1 MQIKEL
7 VKKTAFKL
15 NIDLCRI
22 TNGSELK
29 NERKI
34 LEKRARSKY
43 WPQAFTNQNLD
54 QLTKPAL
61 HFKDL
66 KSIIVAAVSYNNG
79 GGSPFLSNYV
89 TVKDYHN
96 YLQDKLEKL
105 AAEMQQKLDQN
116 FNYKIFVDTAPFL
129 ERALARKAGIGFIG
143 KNSMLINP
151 EFGSFLFLGEIFT
164 DLEMEPDPPL
174 EIDCGECQ
182 ICIKNCEGQA
192 LKAEYLLDAEDCI
205 SYLTQKKGILN
216 QKEVKKIGAHI
227 WGCDACQ
234 EKCPYN
240 KNISQT
246 AAEKLHFLNRDLEY
260 FLKLDRKNPPSE
272 LEETAIMWRGSRI
285 LLRNAL
291 IAAAN
296 LGEEKYF
303 DLVKENLNDNSPVIR
318 YYAVLALLEIDYKR
332 AEKIVKKAIKNEN
345 NREYKEKMI
354 VILEEKEAQYE
365 Y

>member
-1 MQIKEL
+1 MQIKKL
-7 VKKTAFKL
+7 FKKKAADL

-22 TNGSELK
+22 TDGSELEK
-29 NERKI
+29 EREI
-34 LEKRARSKY
+34 LKKRSHSKY
-43 WPQAFTNQNLD
+43 WPQPFTNQDLD

-61 HFKDL
+61 HFPGL
-66 KSIIVAAVSYNNG
+66 KSIIVAAVSYSNG
-79 GGSPFLSNYV
+79 GGSSFLSNYV

-105 AAEMQQKLDQN
+105 AIEIQQEVPQD

-129 ERALARKAGIGFIG
+129 ERALAKRAGIGFIG

-151 EFGSFLFLGEIFT
+151 KLGSFLFLGEIFM
-164 DLEMEPDPPL
+164 DLEIEPDTPL
-174 EIDCGECQ
+174 DLDCGECQ

-205 SYLTQKKGILN
+205 SYLTQKKGILS
-216 QKEVKKIGAHI
+216 QKEIKKIGTHI
-227 WGCDACQ
+227 WGCDVCQ
-234 EKCPYN
+234 VKCPYN
-240 KNISQT
+240 INAAQT
-246 AAEKLHFLNRDLEY
+246 AAEELHFLNCDLEY
-260 FLKLDRKNPPSE
+260 FLKLDRNNPPSE
-272 LEETAIMWRGSRI
+272 LKKTAIMWRGSRI

-303 DLVKENLNDNSPVIR
+303 DLVKEKLNDNSPVIR
-318 YYAVLALLEIDYKR
+318 YYAVLALLKIDYKK
-332 AEKIVKKAIKNEN
+332 AEKIVKRTINNEN
-345 NREYKEKMI
+345 NRKYREKMI
-354 VILEEKEAQYE
+354 MILEQKEEQNE